1 MIDADVL
8 AGHYP
13 FRPFPHPSQDPHQ
26 IKDYLQARGIQRAC
40 LSSLHAAFYTDPQQG
55 NAELLPQIIGDDFF
69 LPVGVINPSLH
80 NWRDTLARCVE
91 GYGCR
96 LVRLLP
102 NYHLYSLADGF
113 VTDFLAEATRRRLVV
128 TIVKRLEDERMH
140 HLLMKVPGVENSEIV
155 ALAQRYPHPLV
166 ILSAYLTEI
175 KELAAAGSQLY
186 FDIAF
191 AESMNTMPRLTEGVA
206 VDRLLFSTHTP
217 FFYPEAAIGKVEHWP
232 VSAEQ
237 RQQVY
242 RGTLTQLLAAT

>member
-26 IKDYLQARGIQRAC
+26 IKDYLQVRGIQRAC
-40 LSSLHAAFYTDPQQG
+40 LSSLHAAFYADPQQG
-55 NAELLPQIIGDDFF
+55 NAEVLPQIVGDAFF
-69 LPVGVINPSLH
+69 LPAGVINPSLP
-80 NWRDTLARCVE
+80 NWRNTLSRCVE
-91 GYGCR
+91 EYGCR

-113 VTDFLAEATRRRLVV
+113 VTDFLAEANHRRLVV
-128 TIVKRLEDERMH
+128 VIVKRLEDERMH
-140 HLLMKVPGVENSEIV
+140 HLLMKVPGVENSEII

-166 ILSAYLTEI
+166 VLSAYLSEI
-175 KELAAAGSQLY
+175 KELAAAAPQLY

-191 AESMNTMPRLTEGVA
+191 AETMNTMQRLTEGVLA
-206 VDRLLFSTHTP
+206 DRLLFSTHTP
-217 FFYPEAAIGKVEHWP
+217 FFYPEAAIGKIEHWS
-232 VSAEQ
+232 VGAEQ

-242 RGTLTQLLAAT
+242 SGTLAHLIER